1 MIPKHKLL
9 SDFNPG
15 LTHPLYLIRN
25 RLLKSLQ
32 LQIPKLKGKIMDFGC
47 GIKPYEP
54 LFVVDEYI
62 GVDFIGE
69 GQTYAK
75 TKVDVIYDGK
85 TLPFPDEVFDSIFST
100 EVAEHIFN
108 LEDIIIELQRVLK
121 KDGTILLTCPF
132 TMPEH
137 EAPNDF
143 ARYTSFA
150 IGDIL
155 KRNGFE
161 IIHYEKTGNFI
172 EALFQLQI
180 IYWDQSILKIFR
192 KIPVVRTVLRKGVY
206 GLFNLTAVVCSEIF
220 PINKGLYLNNV
231 IMAKKL

>member
-1 MIPKHKLL
+1 MAAKVKLL
-9 SDFNPG
+9 TDFDPG

-32 LQIPKLKGKIMDFGC
+32 LQIPKLRGKVMDFGC

-54 LFVVDEYI
+54 LFSANEYI

-69 GQTYAK
+69 GETYAK
-75 TKVDVIYDGK
+75 TRVDVIYDGK
-85 TLPFPDEVFDSIFST
+85 TLPFPNESFDSVFST

-108 LEDIIIELQRVLK
+108 LEDIVKELQRVLK
-121 KDGTILLTCPF
+121 IGGTILLTCPF

-150 IGDIL
+150 IEDIL

-161 IIHYEKTGNFI
+161 IVHYEKTGNFI
-172 EALFQLQI
+172 EAMFQLQI
-180 IYWDQSILKIFR
+180 IYWDQSILKIFK
-192 KIPVVRTVLRKGVY
+192 KIPVVRTVVRKGVY
-206 GLFNLTAVVCSEIF
+206 GILNFAAIVSSKIF
-220 PINKGLYLNNV
+220 PTNKGMYLNNV
-231 IMAKKL
+231 ILAKKL

>member
-1 MIPKHKLL
+1 MAAKVKLL
-9 SDFNPG
+9 PDFDPG

-25 RLLKSLQ
+25 RLLKSLKI
-32 LQIPKLKGKIMDFGC
+32 QIPKLTGKIMDFGC

-54 LFVVDEYI
+54 LFSADEYI

-69 GQTYAK
+69 GETYAK

-85 TLPFPDEVFDSIFST
+85 TIPFPEGTFDCIFST

-108 LEDIIIELQRVLK
+108 LEAIVKELQRVLK
-121 KDGTILLTCPF
+121 KNGKILLTCPF

-150 IGDIL
+150 IQDIL
-155 KRNGFE
+155 ERNGFE

-172 EALFQLQI
+172 EALFQLRI
-180 IYWDQSILKIFR
+180 IYWDQSILRIF
-192 KIPVVRTVLRKGVY
+192 KNIPIVRTVLRKCVY
-206 GLFNLTAVVCSEIF
+206 GLLNCAAIIGSKMF
-220 PINKGLYLNNV
+220 PTNKGFYLNNV